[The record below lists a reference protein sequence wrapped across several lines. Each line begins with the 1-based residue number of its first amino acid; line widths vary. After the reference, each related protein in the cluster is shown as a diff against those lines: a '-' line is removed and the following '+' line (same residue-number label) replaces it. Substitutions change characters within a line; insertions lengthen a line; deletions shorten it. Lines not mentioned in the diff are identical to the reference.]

1 MLSRRLILAG
11 PALAGLS
18 RNTVAQPR
26 RDGAGTDIVL
36 LSADSGAAAVQA
48 VNDVVARIRTPNV
61 NLRGETAPDVLNSIA
76 RLADR
81 PTAVGA
87 MLPSVSLAY
96 MTLSGLPEHVVHANR
111 FIGRMGVSELH
122 VLASQRVGS
131 LRDLAGQKVAVGPK
145 GSSTQATAAVW
156 LDRTGFRIEPLY
168 LEDEQALNAVLRG
181 QIPAMML
188 LAPKPARQFFDLNV
202 SDGVHFLPVDV
213 LGGKPAGLF
222 PAQIMPA
229 DYPLLA
235 GGEAGMGRPVATI
248 GVPLVLACYNWSPMT
263 PMFLGLARLTDLL
276 IERGSG
282 LPGFDMAADV
292 GGWQRLPPVAAW
304 LAKGGTVMDA
314 ALAERRS
321 PAAAV
326 DASRSTTTTS
336 RTAPPPDAGS
346 AVPRPPPDADNAVP
360 GPLPQPRRPP
370 AGTGLSAAEKE
381 RLFQQFLNWR
391 RQQ

>member
-18 RNTVAQPR
+18 RTAVAQSR
-26 RDGAGTDIVL
+26 RDDAGTDIVL
-36 LSADSGAAAVQA
+36 LSADSEAAAVQA
-48 VNDVVARIRTPNV
+48 VSDVVARIRTPNV
-61 NLRGETAPDVLNSIA
+61 NLRGETASDVLNSIA

-96 MTLSGLPEHVVHANR
+96 MTLSGLPEHVVYANR

-131 LRDLAGQKVAVGPK
+131 LRDLAGQRVAVGPK
-145 GSSTQATAAVW
+145 GGSTQATVAVW
-156 LDRTGFRIEPLY
+156 LDRASLRIEPLY
-168 LEDEQALNAVLRG
+168 LEHEQALNALLRG

-202 SDGVHFLPVDV
+202 SDGVHFLPINVP
-213 LGGKPAGLF
+213 GGRPAGLF
-222 PAQIMPA
+222 PAQILPA
-229 DYPLLA
+229 DYPLLG

-263 PMFLGLARLTDLL
+263 PMFVGLARLADLL

-282 LPGFDMAADV
+282 LRGFDMAADV
-292 GGWQRLPPVAAW
+292 GAWQRFPPVAVW
-304 LAKGGTVMDA
+304 LARGGTVMDA
-314 ALAERRS
+314 ALVERRS
-321 PAAAV
+321 PGTASM
-326 DASRSTTTTS
+326 DASRSTTATS
-336 RTAPPPDAGS
+336 RAPSADAGS
-346 AVPRPPPDADNAVP
+346 AVPRAPAEP
-360 GPLPQPRRPP
+360 GRPP
-370 AGTGLSAAEKE
+370 AGSGLSAAEKE